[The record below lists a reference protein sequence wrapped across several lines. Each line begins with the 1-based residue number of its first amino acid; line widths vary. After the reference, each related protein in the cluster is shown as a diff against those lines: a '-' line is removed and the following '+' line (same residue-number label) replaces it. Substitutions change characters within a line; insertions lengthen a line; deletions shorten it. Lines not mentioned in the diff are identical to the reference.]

1 MSVLMI
7 MLAVNKCVTT
17 YQAHTLV
24 VVMMAFS
31 WMKMNVTVEVCKLT
45 SYLCVSNN

>member
-1 MSVLMI
+1 MSVLII

-17 YQAHTLV
+17 YRAHILV

-31 WMKMNVTVEVCKLT
+31 WMKMNIAVEVCKLT
-45 SYLCVSNN
+45 S